1 MGSNPSQAP
10 VASMEDPAAEAV
22 ALYARFQEFA
32 ILADPLESPFA
43 RQLVADGYKISAV
56 PLSPHRSQTAFLGVR
71 LVWRNLELHLRQPDD
86 SSLLICNIHRS
97 GSNDSL
103 AGPLLSLGSFLRYA
117 VHRSE
122 LIEVIGGCV
131 SKAEEAS
138 EGELPLP
145 RLRDF
150 YTRLVGDLHEYRD
163 IDMAW
168 LFGLTRRPA
177 RYANQRLWSRSDQ
190 GNNLASEA
198 LD

>member
-10 VASMEDPAAEAV
+10 VNSMEDRAAEAT

-43 RQLVADGYKISAV
+43 RQLAADGHQISAI

-97 GSNDSL
+97 GSNESL

-138 EGELPLP
+138 EGDLPLP

-168 LFGLTRRPA
+168 LFGITRRPS
-177 RYANQRLWSRSDQ
+177 RYSEQKIWQRR
-190 GNNLASEA
+190 
-198 LD
+198 

>member
-43 RQLVADGYKISAV
+43 RQLVADGYKISAI
-56 PLSPHRSQTAFLGVR
+56 PLSPHRSKSAFLGVR

-86 SSLLICNIHRS
+86 SALLICNIHRS
-97 GSNDSL
+97 GSIKSL

-131 SKAEEAS
+131 SKSEQAD
-138 EGELPLP
+138 EGELDFP
-145 RLRDF
+145 RLREF
-150 YTRLVGDLHEYRD
+150 YIRLVGDLHEYRD

-168 LFGLTRRPA
+168 LFGLTRRPS
-177 RYANQRLWSRSDQ
+177 RYSEQKIWQRS
-190 GNNLASEA
+190 
-198 LD
+198 

>member
-1 MGSNPSQAP
+1 MGSNPPQTP
-10 VASMEDPAAEAV
+10 VTSMEDSAAEAT

-43 RQLVADGYKISAV
+43 RQLVGDGYKISAI
-56 PLSPHRSQTAFLGVR
+56 PLSPHRSKSAFLGVR

-86 SSLLICNIHRS
+86 SALLICNIQRS
-97 GSNDSL
+97 GSNESL
-103 AGPLLSLGSFLRYA
+103 AGPLLSLGAFLRYA

-131 SKAEEAS
+131 SKAGQVNER
-138 EGELPLP
+138 ELPLP
-145 RLRDF
+145 KLRDF

-168 LFGLTRRPA
+168 LFGLTRRPE
-177 RYANQRLWSRSDQ
+177 RYKKQKIWQRR
-190 GNNLASEA
+190 
-198 LD
+198 